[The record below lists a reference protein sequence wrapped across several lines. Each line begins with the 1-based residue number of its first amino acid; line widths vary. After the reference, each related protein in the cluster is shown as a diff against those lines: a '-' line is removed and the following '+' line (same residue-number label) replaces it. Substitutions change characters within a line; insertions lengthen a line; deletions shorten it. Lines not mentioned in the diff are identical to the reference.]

1 VDVIRVLVHIDRL
14 VLRGISRA
22 DAAAVSAG
30 LQVQLQHLLAAPDA
44 AGPLAAGGNR
54 HRVRAGQVRISQR
67 RGATAMGRAVAGSIV
82 RGVIP

>member
-30 LQVQLQHLLAAPDA
+30 LRSQLQHLLAAPDA
-44 AGPLAAGGNR
+44 ARALAAGGNHR
-54 HRVRAGQVRISQR
+54 RVRAGPVRISQR
-67 RGATAMGRAVAGSIV
+67 RGATTMGHAVAGSIV
-82 RGVIP
+82 RGVIS